1 MKYNDDNIEKIA
13 WKIVEDMTRGD
24 LEMFVYEDIV
34 NLMQK
39 DKEVFHMNVEAY
51 KEEK

>member
-13 WKIVEDMTRGD
+13 WRVVEDMCLKD

-34 NLMQK
+34 SLMQK
-39 DKEVFHMNVEAY
+39 DKEVFDLNVEAY
-51 KEEK
+51 KEV

>member
-13 WKIVEDMTRGD
+13 WLIVEDMSLKD

-34 NLMQK
+34 SLMQK
-39 DKEVFHMNVEAY
+39 DKEVFNINVEAY
-51 KEEK
+51 KEV

>member
-13 WKIVEDMTRGD
+13 WLIVEDMSLKD

-34 NLMQK
+34 SLMQK
-39 DKEVFHMNVEAY
+39 DKEVFNMNVEVY
-51 KEEK
+51 KEV